1 MSTPPPVPSSPVDTA
16 VLAGE
21 LRVALASVVR
31 RLREQA
37 EGTDLTRSQTS
48 VLLRLER
55 EGPATATA
63 LARAEGVRPQSMAK
77 IVQALEAAGLVGGA
91 PDPKDGRKTLLSLT
105 EAAREE
111 FRAGRLAKQDW
122 LAKAIDG
129 ALTPEEAARLASV
142 TDLLRRLALFP

>member
-1 MSTPPPVPSSPVDTA
+1 MSEQQAPPQPDTA
-16 VLAGE
+16 ALAGE
-21 LRVALASVVR
+21 LRVALAQLVR

-37 EGTDLTRSQTS
+37 DGMDLTRSQSS

-55 EGPATATA
+55 DGAATATA

-91 PDPKDGRKTLLSLT
+91 PDPRDGRKTLLSIT

-111 FRAGRLAKQDW
+111 FRTGRLAKEDW
-122 LAKAIDG
+122 LTR
-129 ALTPEEAARLASV
+129 ALDTTLSPAEIAQLAS
-142 TDLLRRLALFP
+142 TPGLLRRLAQSP